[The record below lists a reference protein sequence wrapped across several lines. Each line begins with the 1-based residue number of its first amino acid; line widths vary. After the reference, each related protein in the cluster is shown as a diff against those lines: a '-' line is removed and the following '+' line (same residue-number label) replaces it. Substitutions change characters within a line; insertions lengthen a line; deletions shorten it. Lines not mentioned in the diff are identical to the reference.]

1 MPDTWG
7 LARTA
12 EGLFAH
18 GEIDLATADPFEE
31 RATEAVMEAAG
42 SSVLMDLSGVTFMD
56 STGMRALI
64 RVLELRSG
72 KSLIVQ
78 PSRQVFMLLQLFA
91 LTDGV
96 LPNVEVLQPP
106 PLDRPPVPIRP
117 IFGPVVVRRI
127 KASR

>member
-18 GEIDLATADPFEE
+18 GEIDLGTADPFEE
-31 RATEAVMEAAG
+31 RASEAVMKAAG
-42 SSVLMDLSGVTFMD
+42 SSVLIDLSGVTFMD
-56 STGMRALI
+56 SSGMRALI

-78 PSRQVFMLLQLFA
+78 PSRQVFMLLQLVA

-96 LPNVEVLQPP
+96 LPNVEILEPP
-106 PLDRPPVPIRP
+106 LLDRPPVPD
-117 IFGPVVVRRI
+117 
-127 KASR
+127 

>member
-18 GEIDLATADPFEE
+18 GEIDLAAADRFEE
-31 RATEAVMEAAG
+31 RASEAVMDAPV
-42 SSVLMDLSGVTFMD
+42 SSVLIDLSGVTFMD
-56 STGMRALI
+56 SAGMRALI
-64 RVLELRSG
+64 RILELRSG

-78 PSRQVFMLLQLFA
+78 PSRRVFRVLELFA

-96 LPNVEVLQPP
+96 LPNVEIL
-106 PLDRPPVPIRP
+106 
-117 IFGPVVVRRI
+117 GP
-127 KASR
+127 AA

>member
-18 GEIDLATADPFEE
+18 GEIDLATADPFEQQ
-31 RATEAVMEAAG
+31 ASEAVVEAAG
-42 SSVLMDLSGVTFMD
+42 SSVLIDLSGVTFMD
-56 STGMRALI
+56 CSGMRALI

-78 PSRQVFMLLQLFA
+78 PSRQVFRLLELVA
-91 LTDGV
+91 LTDGA
-96 LPNVEVLQPP
+96 LPNVQIRQPFP
-106 PLDRPPVPIRP
+106 D
-117 IFGPVVVRRI
+117 
-127 KASR
+127 

>member
-12 EGLFAH
+12 EGFFAH
-18 GEIDLATADPFEE
+18 GEIDLAAADPFEE
-31 RATEAVMEAAG
+31 RASEAVMEAGG
-42 SSVLMDLSGVTFMD
+42 SSVLIDLSGVTFID

-72 KSLIVQ
+72 KSLLVQ
-78 PSRQVFMLLQLFA
+78 PSRQVFMFLQLVA

-96 LPNVEVLQPP
+96 LPNVEILQP
-106 PLDRPPVPIRP
+106 R
-117 IFGPVVVRRI
+117 
-127 KASR
+127 